1 MRDEMTSNEKQAGF
15 TLIEILIA
23 VAVFGLMATMAY
35 SGLNSSINVS
45 REAEQRA
52 EQLHRLQMALTLIQ
66 RDITQISVQQ
76 SRDEFGDMQPPLLMD
91 NKGER
96 LLEFS
101 RTGWRNPAN
110 QIRSTLQRV
119 GYAYEEGKLYREYW
133 AHFHRGPNEKP
144 VRALLAE
151 GIADI
156 TFEFLDPAMQWQQQ
170 WPPVNTTTNVMPIA
184 VKVTIIPAGSDDEKT
199 SMSRDD
205 DKKFQRYFEVPVG
218 G

>member
-1 MRDEMTSNEKQAGF
+1 MTADRQQAGF
-15 TLIEILIA
+15 TLIEVLIA

-35 SGLNSSINVS
+35 SGLNSSINIS

-52 EQLHRLQMALTLIQ
+52 VQLHRLQMALTLIQ
-66 RDITQISVQQ
+66 RDITQISIQP
-76 SRDEFGDMQPPLLMD
+76 SRDEFGDALPPLLMD

-119 GYAYEEGKLYREYW
+119 GYVYEEGTLYREYW

-144 VRALLAE
+144 VRSLLAD

-170 WPPVNTTTNVMPIA
+170 WPPVNSSATVMPVA
-184 VKVTIIPAGSDDEKT
+184 VRITVIPAKSDGEK
-199 SMSRDD
+199 SEGRDD

>member
-1 MRDEMTSNEKQAGF
+1 MRDENVTSNESQAGF

-23 VAVFGLMATMAY
+23 VAVFALMATMAY

-45 REAEQRA
+45 RETELRA

-66 RDITQISVQQ
+66 RDITQISIQE
-76 SRDEFGDMQPPLLMD
+76 SRDEFGDRQPPLLMD

-119 GYAYEEGKLYREYW
+119 GYAYEEDKLYREYW

-156 TFEFLDPAMQWQQQ
+156 TFEFLDPSMQWQQQ
-170 WPPVNTTTNVMPIA
+170 WPPVNTPATVMPVA
-184 VKVTIIPAGSDDEKT
+184 VKVTIIPARSDGGT
-199 SMSRDD
+199 TASRDD

>member
-1 MRDEMTSNEKQAGF
+1 MTASRQQAGF
-15 TLIEILIA
+15 TLIEVLIA

-35 SGLNSSINVS
+35 SGLNSTINIS
-45 REAEQRA
+45 RETELRA
-52 EQLHRLQMALTLIQ
+52 EQLHRLQMALSLIQ
-66 RDITQISVQQ
+66 RDISQISIHP
-76 SRDEFGDMQPPLLMD
+76 SRDEFGDAQPPVLMD

-96 LLEFS
+96 MLEFS

-119 GYAYEEGKLYREYW
+119 GYAYEGGKLYREYW
-133 AHFHRGPNEKP
+133 THFHRGPNEKP
-144 VRALLAE
+144 VRAVLAE

-156 TFEFLDPAMQWQQQ
+156 TFEFLDPGMQWQQQ
-170 WPPVNTTTNVMPIA
+170 WPPVNTSATVMPVA
-184 VKVTIIPAGSDDEKT
+184 VRLTIIPARNDGEKST
-199 SMSRDD
+199 SRDD